1 MSKIS
6 LDSKTEER
14 LVNEAK
20 KNKEAF
26 TALYTHYYPYILNY
40 IVNKVGN
47 KEAAEDLTSS
57 VFEKALNAIE
67 SFKWQGISF
76 SSWLFRIAKNT
87 VIDFYRASSKYKTQI
102 SLEYIDVPT
111 TNKNPEELAI
121 DEDFENRLKTLLNK
135 LPERERKIIYMKF
148 FEGYTNKTISGLVGV
163 SETNVGTIV
172 HRTVIKLRQSF
183 L

>member
-20 KNKEAF
+20 KNKDAF
-26 TALYTHYYPYILNY
+26 TKLYTHYYPRILNY
-40 IVNKVGN
+40 AFNKVGN
-47 KEAAEDLTSS
+47 KEVAEDLTSL
-57 VFEKALNAIE
+57 VFEKALTTIE

-76 SSWLFRIAKNT
+76 SSWLFRISKNT
-87 VIDFYRASSKYKTQI
+87 IIDYYRASSKYKTNV
-102 SLEYIDVPT
+102 SLEFIDVPSA
-111 TNKNPEELAI
+111 NKGPEEIAV
-121 DEDFENRLKTLLNK
+121 DEDFEGCLKLLLNK
-135 LPERERKIIYMKF
+135 LPQREREIIYMKF

-163 SETNVGTIV
+163 SETNVGTII
-172 HRTVIKLRQSF
+172 HRTVLKLRQSF